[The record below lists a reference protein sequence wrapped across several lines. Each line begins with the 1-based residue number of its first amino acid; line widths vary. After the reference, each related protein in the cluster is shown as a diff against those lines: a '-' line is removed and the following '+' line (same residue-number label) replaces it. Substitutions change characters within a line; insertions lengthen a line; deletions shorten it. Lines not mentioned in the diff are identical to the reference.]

1 MSDRDSDAVS
11 DAGPRLSQQRGQR
24 NRRIIMR
31 IEFKDSEDSASD
43 QDRDDR
49 PSCSAATRLRRSTRR
64 QEVASHSDSDSVP
77 RKSTRKLRNRYGPR
91 SDCSSS
97 GSDVRH

>member
-49 PSCSAATRLRRSTRR
+49 PPAPRRR
-64 QEVASHSDSDSVP
+64 A
-77 RKSTRKLRNRYGPR
+77 
-91 SDCSSS
+91 
-97 GSDVRH
+97 